1 MRLGDVQFSNLTK
14 MNRTHSVDQI
24 LQKGCLS
31 NGKPEDR
38 NQALARLGGAVGLVL
53 RHVKNPDDSF
63 TCKVLL
69 ESPILEPGWM
79 IELGIDADCLQVVP
93 YFRVGKRRMKVL
105 DGATERGLDDP
116 VHRSSYPDWD
126 IGWDSS
132 DYDDPN
138 ASESEFRGPKPDDDD

>member
-1 MRLGDVQFSNLTK
+1 MPK
-14 MNRTHSVDQI
+14 
-24 LQKGCLS
+24 K
-31 NGKPEDR
+31 KPSAKTSD
-38 NQALARLGGAVGLVL
+38 AVKQP
-53 RHVKNPDDSF
+53 RVK
-63 TCKVLL
+63 V
-69 ESPILEPGWM
+69 
-79 IELGIDADCLQVVP
+79 QVVP

-105 DGATERGLDDP
+105 DGATERSLDDP